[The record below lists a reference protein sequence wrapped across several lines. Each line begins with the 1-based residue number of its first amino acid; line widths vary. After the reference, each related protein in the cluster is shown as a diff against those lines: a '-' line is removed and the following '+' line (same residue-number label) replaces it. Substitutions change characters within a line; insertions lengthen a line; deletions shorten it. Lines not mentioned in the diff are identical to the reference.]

1 MKKIMYATITLF
13 IGILIVVIVI
23 AEQKSVRT
31 VKYENGVVV
40 ETKK

>member
-1 MKKIMYATITLF
+1 MKKIMYATIALF
-13 IGILIVVIVI
+13 LAILLVVIII
-23 AEQKSVRT
+23 AEQNPVRT

>member
-1 MKKIMYATITLF
+1 MKNIMYATIALF

-23 AEQKSVRT
+23 AHQTPVRT
-31 VKYENGVVV
+31 VTYENGMVV